1 MVGPCCAFL
10 QIHKLKG
17 NPELDVLADQNTNA
31 MASRK
36 LCLLSLD
43 GGGIRGLSELFVLK
57 ELMTMI
63 NPSSPPEPYE
73 CFDMIGGTST
83 GG

>member
-1 MVGPCCAFL
+1 MRRVPLNDLVEG
-10 QIHKLKG
+10 IS
-17 NPELDVLADQNTNA
+17 ELDVVPHRTL

-43 GGGIRGLSELFVLK
+43 GGGFRGLSELLILK

-63 NPSSPPEPYE
+63 NPSSPPEPFE

>member
-1 MVGPCCAFL
+1 MIGGHCGAYL
-10 QIHKLKG
+10 QITTLEG
-17 NPELDVLADQNTNA
+17 IPELDVVPYQNT

-43 GGGIRGLSELFVLK
+43 GGGIRGLSELFILK
-57 ELMTMI
+57 ELMKMI
-63 NPSSPPEPYE
+63 NPSSPPKPYE
-73 CFDMIGGTST
+73 CFDIIGGTST